1 MSEITPRIRNF
12 ARRLMVHELRD
23 NKRSEAQTLDT
34 FSVCEKLRPRLATLM
49 GTGGFRA
56 LLTRALVLTNAEVA
70 GLRTV
75 RVNEAGLL
83 EQLEEFRA
91 QYDAKK
97 FFEGG
102 VVLVAHLLAL
112 LVAFIGED
120 LTVRLVR
127 EVWPDVSLNDLG
139 FR

>member
-1 MSEITPRIRNF
+1 
-12 ARRLMVHELRD
+12 MVHELRD
-23 NKRSEAQTLDT
+23 NKPSEAQTLDT
-34 FSVCEKLRPRLATLM
+34 FRVCEKLRPHLATLM

-56 LLTRALVLTNAEVA
+56 LLTRALVLTNAEVT
-70 GLRTV
+70 GLRTL

-91 QYDAKK
+91 QSDAKK

>member
-1 MSEITPRIRNF
+1 
-12 ARRLMVHELRD
+12 MVHELRD
-23 NKRSEAQTLDT
+23 NKSPEAQTLDT
-34 FSVCEKLRPRLATLM
+34 FRVCEKLRPHLATLM

-56 LLTRALVLTNAEVA
+56 LLTRALVLTNGEVA

-91 QYDAKK
+91 QNDAKK

-127 EVWPDVSLNDLG
+127 EVWPDVSLDHLG